1 MNKFITVIG
10 LIAGIMLIPAGIGIP
25 MVVIALRELSSD

>member
-1 MNKFITVIG
+1 MNKLVAIIG

-25 MVVIALRELSSD
+25 MVVMSVRELTK